1 MSRIETILL
10 ATDASPASEAAT
22 EAAIDLACGL
32 GARLLVLSVLPG
44 ASPGTSSG
52 RQLALEG
59 IVASARAAGA
69 IAEELLWEGDP
80 GETILEAARAES
92 ADLIV
97 VGTHGRGPV
106 GRLFLGSVSDH
117 VVRHARCPV
126 TVVRPLRTTPG

>member
-10 ATDASPASEAAT
+10 ATDTSPASEAAT
-22 EAAIDLACGL
+22 ATAIDLACGL

-44 ASPGTSSG
+44 APAAVRSA
-52 RQLALEG
+52 RQLALER

-69 IAEELLWEGDP
+69 TSEELLWEGDP
-80 GETILEAARAES
+80 GETILEAGRAEA

-126 TVVRPLRTTPG
+126 TVVRPKRTTAG

>member
-10 ATDASPASEAAT
+10 ATDTSPASEAAT
-22 EAAIDLACGL
+22 ATAIGLACGL

-44 ASPGTSSG
+44 APAAVRSA
-52 RQLALEG
+52 RQLALER

-69 IAEELLWEGDP
+69 TSEELLWEGDP
-80 GETILEAARAES
+80 GETILEAARAEA

-126 TVVRPLRTTPG
+126 TVVRPKRTTAG